1 MTSYRYDFELHTLN
15 ELPINDARLFL
26 NIIINNALTKAQAI
40 QYKDNTVFVISE
52 EQYRKL
58 INYWLANFLN
68 KCVFSA
74 NNLFE
79 LS

>member
-52 EQYRKL
+52 E
-58 INYWLANFLN
+58 
-68 KCVFSA
+68 
-74 NNLFE
+74 
-79 LS
+79 